1 MAVTTMQ
8 GLTPTISIIVPN
20 DVDLTEAENVYPSI
34 KQNNTLII
42 PATFDVSEHQCDI
55 YLSQEETLRLEQ
67 GRAEIQVNWVFSTG
81 QRCATVP
88 QELKVMRNHIL
99 EVLT

>member
-20 DVDLTEAENVYPSI
+20 DVDLTEADNVYPSI

-42 PATFDVSEHQCDI
+42 PATFDVQAHQCDI

-67 GRAEIQVNWVFSTG
+67 GRAEIQVNWVFATG